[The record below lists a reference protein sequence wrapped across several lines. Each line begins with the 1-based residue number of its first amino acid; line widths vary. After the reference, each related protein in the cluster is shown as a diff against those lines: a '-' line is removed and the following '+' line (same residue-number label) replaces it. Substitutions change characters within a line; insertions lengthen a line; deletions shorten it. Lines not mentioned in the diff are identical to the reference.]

1 LGLGARDG
9 SRRPAETSWFQRVV
23 RTVTGT
29 KEPSTA
35 PKQRRRTSSTKKNA
49 PKVAGRKA
57 STTRAAAAQT
67 AEVPA
72 DVAPVVKA
80 SAAVTPAA
88 VTPAAVTPAA
98 VAPADGSTGNNG
110 SSLLAKTKRK
120 RQPDP
125 VADEL
130 WKLYRG
136 QASIENRNNLVEHYK
151 TLADHTV
158 RRFAMRLPRRVD
170 RGDLET
176 AANLGLMSAI
186 GGFDPERG
194 VQFESYCERR
204 IRGALLDELRSQD
217 WLPRPWRQKVELRK
231 RVLENLRGCRKR
243 KPRDEEVARDMGMTL
258 EVYGQVFG
266 VGLPEAPTGAST
278 STDQNGEYFDRLEVV
293 PDMRH
298 AAPGEKQTREELLL
312 LVAERLTPKESRI
325 IFLKYWEELPMR
337 EIGEM
342 TGLSESRVCKIHA
355 KLIGRLRDRF
365 SSED

>member
-1 LGLGARDG
+1 MRDG
-9 SRRPAETSWFQRVV
+9 SRRPAETNAFQRVV
-23 RTVTGT
+23 RTATGT
-29 KEPSTA
+29 KQTSTA
-35 PKQRRRTSSTKKNA
+35 PKRRRRTTGTKKSA
-49 PKVAGRKA
+49 PKVAKRKA
-57 STTRAAAAQT
+57 KATRAPALPTAQSP
-67 AEVPA
+67 E
-72 DVAPVVKA
+72 
-80 SAAVTPAA
+80 
-88 VTPAAVTPAA
+88 
-98 VAPADGSTGNNG
+98 VAPAEAAPVIKTKAPATEQNG
-110 SSLLAKTKRK
+110 HTLLAKVKRV

-125 VADEL
+125 VADQL
-130 WKLYRG
+130 WKLYRTE
-136 QASIENRNNLVEHYK
+136 ASVEHRNDLVEHYK
-151 TLADHTV
+151 ALADHTV

-170 RGDLET
+170 RGDLDT

-231 RVLENLRGCRKR
+231 RVLESLRSHRNR
-243 KPRDEEVARDMGMTL
+243 KPRDEEVARAMGMTP
-258 EVYGQVFG
+258 EAYGRVFG

-278 STDQNGEYFDRLEVV
+278 STDQNGEFFDGLEVV

-298 AAPGEKQTREELLL
+298 AAPGEKLTREELLL
-312 LVAERLTPKESRI
+312 LVAERLTAKESRI